1 MPIFLHGH
9 LEHLIGNLAG
19 QLYMGAGIEY
29 GIGFWSFVFLYMVTG
44 IGGNLMSACFLPAA
58 YSVGA
63 STAVFGLVGY
73 YFAYI
78 ITNWQQMG
86 QKGWG

>member
-9 LEHLIGNLAG
+9 LEHLIGNLTG
-19 QLYMGAGIEY
+19 QLFMGAGIEH
-29 GIGFWSFVFLYMVTG
+29 GIGFWPFVLLYMLTG
-44 IGGNLMSACFLPAA
+44 IGGNLLSCCIKPEA

-73 YFAYI
+73 LVAYI
-78 ITNWQQMG
+78 ITNW
-86 QKGWG
+86 